1 MFNISNV
8 VNLYTIHDIEPDNVK
23 PWKESINLITLYEC
37 LSKPHAYYAYIS
49 SLYSPMIPIAYFID
63 IFMLDKTKISL
74 LYIHKESQTKEC
86 CLAAVKRDG
95 MELCY
100 VREDLKTPE
109 ICMAAVKQDGYALS
123 KVINKTYDICLAAV
137 KQQPCALQFMNKH
150 EQTEDICLESVS
162 KRGDML
168 FYVKNQTLPI
178 VEAALEEN
186 PNAYK
191 VVRIKEKII

>member
-1 MFNISNV
+1 MSNISNV
-8 VNLYTIHDIEPDNVK
+8 LNLYTIHDIEPDNVK

-123 KVINKTYDICLAAV
+123 EVRNKTYDICLAAV
-137 KQQPCALQFMNKH
+137 KQQPCAIQFMNKH

-191 VVRIKEKII
+191 VIRIKEKII

>member
-1 MFNISNV
+1 MSNISNV
-8 VNLYTIHDIEPDNVK
+8 LNLYTIHDIEPDNVK

-74 LYIHKESQTKEC
+74 LYIHKESQTEEC

-137 KQQPCALQFMNKH
+137 KQQPCAIQFMNKH

-191 VVRIKEKII
+191 VIRIKEKII

>member
-1 MFNISNV
+1 MS
-8 VNLYTIHDIEPDNVK
+8 YTIHDITPLTIK
-23 PWKESINLITLYEC
+23 PWKENISLEQLYEC

>member
-1 MFNISNV
+1 MFNSET
-8 VNLYTIHDIEPDNVK
+8 LYTIHDIEPDNVK